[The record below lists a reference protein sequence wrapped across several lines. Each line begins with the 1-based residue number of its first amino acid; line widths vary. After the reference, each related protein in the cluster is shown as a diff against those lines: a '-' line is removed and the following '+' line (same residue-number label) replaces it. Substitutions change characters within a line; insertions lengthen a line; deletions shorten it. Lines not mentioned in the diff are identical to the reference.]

1 MKAATQKA
9 RSTRKALAQQQRSLS
24 TEIDTLLESIPSTDN
39 HELRTERET
48 IGFLYMKLQQAQA
61 GLHLSDEQQREA
73 AKVCSTIRI

>member
-1 MKAATQKA
+1 MRAATTKA

-24 TEIDTLLESIPSTDN
+24 NEIDTLLESIPSTDN

-48 IGFLYMKLQQAQA
+48 IGFLYMKLQQA